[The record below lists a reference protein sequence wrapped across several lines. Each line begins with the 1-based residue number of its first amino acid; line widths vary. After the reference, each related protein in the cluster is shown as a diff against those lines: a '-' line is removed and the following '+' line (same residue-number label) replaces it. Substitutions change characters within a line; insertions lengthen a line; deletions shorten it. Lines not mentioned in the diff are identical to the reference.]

1 MISVSLCPRQ
11 GQQTIAKQ
19 IYCLSLFRS
28 VQTPLWHH
36 VTQVKSHYF
45 HLAAARRLASDEQI
59 AAAHTEN
66 VGPEARLLGGFVVLD
81 EPLRHTRHDTF
92 GYTLVGVIV

>member
-1 MISVSLCPRQ
+1 MMSVSLYPRQ
-11 GQQTIAKQ
+11 ERQTAKTH
-19 IYCLSLFRS
+19 IYCLSLFCS
-28 VQTPLWHH
+28 VQAPLWHH

-45 HLAAARRLASDEQI
+45 HLAAARRVASDEQI

-81 EPLRHTRHDTF
+81 EPLRAAATSELPLTWK
-92 GYTLVGVIV
+92 TS